1 MDNKKCIKAGDAVF
15 HRPSEEQ
22 WYVLGV
28 NYERGELCVAGWP
41 PTIGK
46 IDDCEISE
54 SGNGITD
61 EERAYRDKKFG
72 SGWE

>member
-1 MDNKKCIKAGDAVF
+1 MSIEQRIKAGDTVF
-15 HRPSEEQ
+15 HDPTEEQ
-22 WYVLGV
+22 WYALGV

-46 IDDCEISE
+46 IDDCVMVE

-72 SGWE
+72 GGWE